1 MERITL
7 KIIFLLSSIFCFVS
21 AQTSIQAQQP
31 LKSCLELDSVE
42 KIINWNFDQGVS
54 GFQTDYPVTSYNTS
68 VEQCTVT
75 TSVRGFNNQWSQ
87 CQDHTGSNG
96 NGYMLVVNGATAQD
110 QFFWK
115 QNITIKPFTLY
126 KLSLWVTA
134 VYPDNPPRL
143 RFYFNGVPDT
153 TTFKPTGQTC
163 VWQLYQTEWR
173 SGAST
178 NLQLSIKEEER
189 QFQGNDFAVDDVS
202 MKECVCRTTVM
213 INNNDSIFCKGDSLS
228 IGAPSGYADYLW
240 SNGAKTASIF
250 VNDSGKYFVTVVDS
264 SGCTGKDSIKVTF
277 YPQPKAKITGK
288 SIVCIGDSTVLTT
301 QFDSTYIYQ
310 WYKGNTKT
318 KIPSAVKNSY
328 ITKDSGMYYVQVK
341 NAYGCIIFDSI
352 HIRFNPKPNPK
363 IQQSR
368 PLFCIG
374 DTLVLTV
381 NNNYFQYK
389 WSNGTTGSKTVIKD
403 SGLYVITV
411 IDSLGC
417 IGTDSIRVKGI
428 LPINPKISCS
438 KTILCDNDTAKLEA
452 NQGFSAYHWSTG
464 QNTRSIIVRGP
475 GTYYVYAIDI
485 NGCTGRDSMVL
496 SYPPPPPGLNLTAT
510 KQAICFGDTAVLTV
524 SPGYKSYEWS
534 NGMNTSKI
542 TVTEPGNYY
551 VYVRDSNGCRY
562 SLTTYVGNSKFRIT
576 GYPKVAC
583 IGDVVVLKCPGN
595 YNNFLW
601 STGERTRE
609 IKVTTSGTYKVTVL
623 DLDSKCNSDSVTI
636 EFLPKPQAKI
646 LTSRTSFCGGDTI
659 ILRRAKGTG
668 EAYWYPTGAEV
679 TDTLL
684 VRATGTYILG
694 VKSSNGCWS
703 YDTVQIK
710 NTPPPTC
717 SITANKQLLCE
728 RDSLLLQATS
738 GFKRY
743 KWSTGDTTSF
753 ITVTKEGT
761 YYVTVYTD
769 EGCYTTAEYNVYLR
783 LAPNVNITSN
793 KAQICTGDTAI
804 LIASAD
810 IKDVRYE
817 WSTGEKGSIIKVT
830 SPGVY
835 VVKAI
840 YINGCSSMDRV
851 TLVSN
856 VSKPI
861 SITSSHKVI
870 CGDNSATLTASQGF
884 KEYLW
889 NTGSTQQSITI
900 NESGVYTV
908 EAKDSNNCVSIAQFA
923 IKKVPLPSPL
933 IQSTEQTWCK
943 GDAIA
948 LSSSQLFVAYY
959 WSTGE
964 TSRSIT
970 VKDTGIY
977 TLSVIDTNGCSSG
990 AIEFDLKAAR
1000 PELQILSNTRD
1011 SILTTSID
1019 AFVCDSVILFNPS
1032 NISIVL
1038 THKDIQLLVNQQL
1051 SLPQGQLPIT
1061 VLPHSTAP
1069 VRICIAPKKEE
1080 TILDTLI
1087 LWGTTRCP
1095 DKLPLIGKGIP
1106 FVLHGNDFCT
1116 LPLEGVVAKDTFFQL
1131 RIAPNPVQD
1140 DLVIRLGDSRLYVT
1154 GIFIYSLTGELLF
1167 FCSDQKTLNN
1177 SIDIS
1182 NIKSGVYLL
1191 KVIVNSSIVK
1201 PIVFIKQ

>member
-1 MERITL
+1 MRKFVAFIVYSLLFYILTNTAFCQYQWKKFGDLIESRQYFNAIYIGNGEVLVIGGYAFPNGLQSGAPTRRCEIINAYTKVISSTDSMRAARAEFIALLTPDSNVIAISGLTNSSGALTNSVEVFNRVTKRWSVIGTL
-7 KIIFLLSSIFCFVS
+7 NHPRRQLGATFISNTEILIVGGRRADLSSMDSAEIFNIATGISTDIRNYPLKLNSVIMSQLSNGQIIGFSGRTGGVNS
-21 AQTSIQAQQP
+21 YRTDTMFSYNRNTNQWVYTGKMYVGQTGAHSFSLWNNRVLSTGGSIQESPSQSTGLGMIENNGTWNSLPALQQGRYWHW
-31 LKSCLELDSVE
+31 SSQWNTDSVL
-42 KIINWNFDQGVS
+42 VS
-54 GFQTDYPVTSYNTS
+54 G
-68 VEQCTVT
+68 
-75 TSVRGFNNQWSQ
+75 GFNNITPLRTVDWINVR
-87 CQDHTGSNG
+87 TGTSSPGPLHIEPHAWHILVSVPILFDSNFTPRKALILAISGMKSSDSSTRLIEVLDYGCTLIPKIQSNQYSICAGDTMVLDAGQNYMKYNWG
-96 NGYMLVVNGATAQD
+96 NGSQSRYLLARDSG
-110 QFFWK
+110 W
-115 QNITIKPFTLY
+115 Y
-126 KLSLWVTA
+126 KVT
-134 VYPDNPPRL
+134 V
-143 RFYFNGVPDT
+143 T
-153 TTFKPTGQTC
+153 
-163 VWQLYQTEWR
+163 
-173 SGAST
+173 
-178 NLQLSIKEEER
+178 
-189 QFQGNDFAVDDVS
+189 
-202 MKECVCRTTVM
+202 
-213 INNNDSIFCKGDSLS
+213 DSL
-228 IGAPSGYADYLW
+228 
-240 SNGAKTASIF
+240 
-250 VNDSGKYFVTVVDS
+250 
-264 SGCTGKDSIKVTF
+264 GCVGKDSVYISI

-288 SIVCIGDSTVLTT
+288 SFLCIGDSTVLTT
-301 QFDSTYIYQ
+301 LFDSTYTYQ
-310 WYKGNTKT
+310 WYKGNIKT
-318 KIPSAVKNSY
+318 KISGAVRNSY
-328 ITKDSGMYYVQVK
+328 SSTDSGMYYVQVK
-341 NAYGCIIFDSI
+341 NTSGCIVFDSLYV
-352 HIRFNPKPNPK
+352 RFNPKPNPK

-368 PLFCIG
+368 PFFCIG

-411 IDSLGC
+411 VDSLGC
-417 IGTDSIRVKGI
+417 IGTDSIRVKGV
-428 LPINPKISCS
+428 LPISPTINSS

-510 KQAICFGDTAVLTV
+510 KQAICLGDTAVLTV
-524 SPGYKSYEWS
+524 TPGYKSYEWS
-534 NGMNTSKI
+534 NGMNASKI
-542 TVTEPGNYY
+542 AVTEPGNYY

-668 EAYWYPTGAEV
+668 AAYWYPIGAEV

-717 SITANKQLLCE
+717 SITANKQFLCE
-728 RDSLLLQATS
+728 RDSLVLQATS

-743 KWSTGDTTSF
+743 KWSSGDTTSF

-810 IKDVRYE
+810 IKDVSYE

-840 YINGCSSMDRV
+840 YTNGCSSMARV

-856 VSKPI
+856 VSKQI

-948 LSSSQLFVAYY
+948 
-959 WSTGE
+959 
-964 TSRSIT
+964 
-970 VKDTGIY
+970 
-977 TLSVIDTNGCSSG
+977 
-990 AIEFDLKAAR
+990 
-1000 PELQILSNTRD
+1000 
-1011 SILTTSID
+1011 
-1019 AFVCDSVILFNPS
+1019 
-1032 NISIVL
+1032 
-1038 THKDIQLLVNQQL
+1038 
-1051 SLPQGQLPIT
+1051 
-1061 VLPHSTAP
+1061 
-1069 VRICIAPKKEE
+1069 
-1080 TILDTLI
+1080 
-1087 LWGTTRCP
+1087 
-1095 DKLPLIGKGIP
+1095 
-1106 FVLHGNDFCT
+1106 
-1116 LPLEGVVAKDTFFQL
+1116 
-1131 RIAPNPVQD
+1131 
-1140 DLVIRLGDSRLYVT
+1140 
-1154 GIFIYSLTGELLF
+1154 
-1167 FCSDQKTLNN
+1167 
-1177 SIDIS
+1177 
-1182 NIKSGVYLL
+1182 
-1191 KVIVNSSIVK
+1191 
-1201 PIVFIKQ
+1201 